1 VSANALNLMLYAH
14 WCRVERVEQ
23 DRTEQELLFRRLK
36 PFDAG
41 YDLERRCMEGTRK
54 SILSRIL
61 DWVTNPHG
69 KSGAPRRNTYWL
81 YGLPGVGKSA
91 VAHSLC
97 EELHQRKHLAGAF
110 FCRRDDKNLS
120 DPKNIL
126 PTLIY
131 NLAMTFP
138 PFRSIVAERLHN
150 DVNLTSKSME
160 HSLFLD
166 FIGKLPHHPEH
177 SLVLVIDALDECGD
191 RRSRPGILSAVID
204 AAAQA
209 PWLKIIITSRPEVDI
224 FRFFDAPSRPPHSR
238 YDLGTDEEAGADLR
252 AFAQSEFDM
261 VAADWS
267 LSLPWPEESLFD
279 RAISRAK
286 GLFIF
291 IKTIVRALES
301 CKDPTEAI
309 EALEATLE
317 VSDATSLD
325 PLYGLYTNILKARI
339 APKDTEP
346 QPITPE
352 YTEPQPITPENTEPQ
367 PITPKNTEPQQIAR
381 KNTEPQRIARK
392 NTELQRM
399 VPMNK
404 ELQRIIGVVLATA
417 PYRSLPEDAIATL
430 AGLKPSVVKKW
441 VEDLSAL
448 FYRDE
453 AAKGGIRVR
462 HMSISDFFLN
472 KDRTSDYQIDLNA
485 ANMDLGIACMRTM
498 VDQLRFNICNLEDS
512 RVANEDVPDLQSRI
526 EENIPVA
533 LQYSSLYWSHHICF
547 TPDNDDQ
554 RVWGSLKTF
563 FEGPYPLYW
572 VEVLS
577 IMRMV
582 SIGAPSLR
590 RVVSWA
596 RVSGAPAWYSIVFQA
611 DVTVL

>member
-1 VSANALNLMLYAH
+1 VVSTNFLNLTLYSH

-23 DRTEQELLFRRLK
+23 ERAEQELLFRRLK

-69 KSGAPRRNTYWL
+69 RSDAPRRNTYWL
-81 YGLPGVGKSA
+81 YGLPGIGKSS

-97 EELHQRKHLAGAF
+97 EKLHQRKHLAGAF

-131 NLAMTFP
+131 NLAMAFP
-138 PFRSIVAERLHN
+138 PFRSIVAERLHS
-150 DVNLTSKSME
+150 DVNLTPKSME

-166 FIGKLPHHPEH
+166 FISKLPHHPEH
-177 SLVLVIDALDECGD
+177 PLVLVIDSFDQCGD

-209 PWLKIIITSRPEVDI
+209 PWLKIIITSKPEADI
-224 FRFFDAPSRPPHSR
+224 QRFFDAPTQPPHSR

-252 AFAQSEFDM
+252 AFARSRFDV

-267 LSLPWPEESLFD
+267 LSPPWPEESLFD
-279 RAISRAK
+279 RVISRAK

-291 IKTIVRALES
+291 IKTIALALES
-301 CKDPTEAI
+301 CKNPTEAK
-309 EALEATLE
+309 EALEASLGG
-317 VSDATSLD
+317 SDATALEGSDTTSLEGSGAIALEGSDATALEGSDATTLD
-325 PLYGLYTNILKARI
+325 PLYGLYTSILKGRI
-339 APKDTEP
+339 APK
-346 QPITPE
+346 
-352 YTEPQPITPENTEPQ
+352 NT
-367 PITPKNTEPQQIAR
+367 
-381 KNTEPQRIARK
+381 
-392 NTELQRM
+392 
-399 VPMNK
+399 

-430 AGLKPSVVKKW
+430 VGLKPSVVKKW

-462 HMSISDFFLN
+462 HMSISDFFLS
-472 KDRTSDYQIDLNA
+472 KDGTSDYQIDLNA
-485 ANMDLGIACMRTM
+485 ANMELGVACMRTM
-498 VDQLRFNICNLEDS
+498 VDQLRFNICHLEDS
-512 RVANEDVPDLQSRI
+512 RVANEDVRDLQSRI

-547 TPDNDDQ
+547 TPDNDDE

>member
-1 VSANALNLMLYAH
+1 V
-14 WCRVERVEQ
+14 CVERVEQ
-23 DRTEQELLFRRLK
+23 DRTEQELLLRRLK

-41 YDLERRCMEGTRK
+41 YDSGNRCMEGTRQ

-69 KSGAPRRNTYWL
+69 SSDAPRRNTYWL
-81 YGLPGVGKSA
+81 YGLPGVGKSS

-97 EELHQRKHLAGAF
+97 EKLHQRRHLAGAF
-110 FCRRDDKNLS
+110 FCRRDDKHLS

-126 PTLIY
+126 PTLIC
-131 NLAMTFP
+131 NLAMAFP
-138 PFRSIVAERLHN
+138 PFRNIVAERLHN
-150 DVNLTSKSME
+150 DVNLTSKSMV

-166 FIGKLPHHPEH
+166 FTGKLPHHPEH

-191 RRSRPGILSAVID
+191 RRSRPGILSALID

-209 PWLKIIITSRPEVDI
+209 PWLKIIITSRPEADI
-224 FRFFDAPSRPPHSR
+224 LRFFDAPSRPPHSR
-238 YDLGTDEEAGADLR
+238 YDLATDQEAGADLR
-252 AFAQSEFDM
+252 TFARSQFDM
-261 VAADWS
+261 VAADWY
-267 LSLPWPEESLFD
+267 LSPPWPEESLFD
-279 RAISRAK
+279 RVISRAK

-301 CKDPTEAI
+301 CKEPT

-317 VSDATSLD
+317 GSDGTALD
-325 PLYGLYTNILKARI
+325 PLYGLYASIIKGRI
-339 APKDTEP
+339 APK
-346 QPITPE
+346 
-352 YTEPQPITPENTEPQ
+352 NTE
-367 PITPKNTEPQQIAR
+367 
-381 KNTEPQRIARK
+381 
-392 NTELQRM
+392 
-399 VPMNK
+399 V
-404 ELQRIIGVVLATA
+404 QRIIGVVLATA

-430 AGLKPSVVKKW
+430 AGVKPNIVKKL
-441 VEDLSAL
+441 VDDLSSL

-462 HMSISDFFLN
+462 HMSISDFFLSE
-472 KDRTSDYQIDLNA
+472 DSPSDYQIDLNA
-485 ANMDLGIACMRTM
+485 ANMELGIACMRTM
-498 VDQLRFNICNLEDS
+498 VDQLHFNICNLADS
-512 RVANEDVPDLQSRI
+512 RLANEDVPDLQSRI

-554 RVWGSLKTF
+554 RVWGSLKKF

-572 VEVLS
+572 IEVLS

-596 RVSGAPAWYSIVFQA
+596 KVSGALAYYSIVFQA
-611 DVTVL
+611 DVTVR

>member
-1 VSANALNLMLYAH
+1 MLYAH

-23 DRTEQELLFRRLK
+23 DRTEHELLFRRLK

-41 YDLERRCMEGTRK
+41 YDSGNRCMEGTRK

-61 DWVTNPHG
+61 DWVTSPHDR
-69 KSGAPRRNTYWL
+69 SDAPRRNTYWL

-131 NLAMTFP
+131 NLAMIFP

-238 YDLGTDEEAGADLR
+238 YDLGIDEEAGADLC
-252 AFAQSEFDM
+252 AFAQSEFDL

-267 LSLPWPEESLFD
+267 LPPPWPEEPLFD
-279 RAISRAK
+279 RVISRAK

-291 IKTIVRALES
+291 IKTIVLALES
-301 CKDPTEAI
+301 CKDPTEAL
-309 EALEATLE
+309 EAALED
-317 VSDATSLD
+317 SDDTALD
-325 PLYGLYTNILKARI
+325 PLYGLYANILKARI

-346 QPITPE
+346 QQITPE
-352 YTEPQPITPENTEPQ
+352 YTEPQQIA
-367 PITPKNTEPQQIAR
+367 PKNTEPQQIAR
-381 KNTEPQRIARK
+381 KNTEPQRVARK

-430 AGLKPSVVKKW
+430 AGVQLNVVKKW
-441 VEDLSAL
+441 VEDLSSL

-472 KDRTSDYQIDLNA
+472 KDGTSDYQIDLNA
-485 ANMDLGIACMRTM
+485 ANIELGIACMRTM
-498 VDQLRFNICNLEDS
+498 VDQLRFNICHLEDS

-526 EENIPVA
+526 EENIPVT

-547 TPDNDDQ
+547 TPDNDDE

-596 RVSGAPAWYSIVFQA
+596 RVSGARAWYSIVFQA
-611 DVTVL
+611 DLTVR